1 MTGVGLQAA
10 LPFIGS
16 RSAFAHHEV
25 MEILEVLHALG
36 SSYRL
41 ASSGIGLGVVYA
53 RFTLA
58 FCRAIL
64 AASPGALRSLL
75 EARAA

>member
-16 RSAFAHHEV
+16 RSAFAYHEV
-25 MEILEVLHALG
+25 MEMLEVLHALG
-36 SSYRL
+36 SYRL

-53 RFTLA
+53 RFTLG

-64 AASPGALRSLL
+64 AVAPGALRSLL